1 MEINSIRNALT
12 NYESAKTKTAAETG
26 TTGVSKKNDSSTTA
40 NTYDGVVYESSL
52 DYLSP
57 ENASIVTKMKD
68 DLAQR
73 KSQLESIVQQMMQ
86 NQGLTLAKADDV
98 WSFLASGN
106 FTIDEAAKKKAQDE
120 ISENGYWGVNQT
132 SDRIV
137 EFAKAIS
144 GNDSTKADQL
154 LDAFK
159 EGFKQATKTWG
170 KDLPDISQKTY
181 QAVVDKFDAWKK
193 ESGDSNTTSSTD
205 TQA

>member
-1 MEINSIRNALT
+1 MEINSIRNAIT
-12 NYESAKTKTAAETG
+12 NYETARNKSLPGTESSIKKDSAATPPQNA
-26 TTGVSKKNDSSTTA
+26 
-40 NTYDGVVYESSL
+40 YDGVVYESSL

-73 KSQLESIVQQMMQ
+73 KSQLQSIVQQMMQ

-144 GNDSTKADQL
+144 GNDASKADQL

-181 QAVVDKFDAWKK
+181 QAVLDKFDSWKK
-193 ESGDSNTTSSTD
+193 ESDTTPTPQD
-205 TQA
+205 TQTT

>member
-1 MEINSIRNALT
+1 MEINSIRNAIT
-12 NYESAKTKTAAETG
+12 NYETARNKSLPG
-26 TTGVSKKNDSSTTA
+26 TESSSKKDSAATPPQNA
-40 NTYDGVVYESSL
+40 YDGVVYESSL

-73 KSQLESIVQQMMQ
+73 KSQLQSIVQQMMQ

-144 GNDSTKADQL
+144 GNDASKADQL

-181 QAVVDKFDAWKK
+181 QAVLDKFDSWKK
-193 ESGDSNTTSSTD
+193 ESDTTPTPQD
-205 TQA
+205 TQTS

>member
-1 MEINSIRNALT
+1 MEISSIRNAIT
-12 NYESAKTKTAAETG
+12 NYESAKTKTASD
-26 TTGVSKKNDSSTTA
+26 TGVSNKNDSSTA
-40 NTYDGVVYESSL
+40 KNAYDGVVYESSL

-86 NQGLTLAKADDV
+86 NQGFTLAKADDV

-120 ISENGYWGVNQT
+120 ISENGYWGINQT

-144 GNDSTKADQL
+144 GNDSSKADQL

-181 QAVVDKFDAWKK
+181 QAVLDKFDAWKK
-193 ESGDSNTTSSTD
+193 ESSDSNTQSS
-205 TQA
+205 QSAQV